1 MAKKETKKPTTTEVV
16 EEVVEIP
23 AEEVEATEEVVEETP
38 VEEPVGEPEVQEE
51 APMEAPV
58 EGVDKD
64 SVTEEEYL
72 NVGYEDYTGKFTP
85 DVDGRL
91 IELIVPDGMMGR
103 VTTLLGEHD
112 LIITLSEEK
121 ATVGPFAGD
130 KFNEAVRLVAGCGI
144 MYRI

>member
-1 MAKKETKKPTTTEVV
+1 MAKKETKKPQDTAVTEVV
-16 EEVVEIP
+16 EEVVKTPVE
-23 AEEVEATEEVVEETP
+23 EEVEEVTEPVAEPEVVEETP
-38 VEEPVGEPEVQEE
+38 VVV
-51 APMEAPV
+51 PV
-58 EGVDKD
+58 EGVDKE

-72 NVGYEDYTGKFTP
+72 AVGYEDYTGKFTP

-112 LIITLSEEK
+112 LIITLTEEGKK
-121 ATVGPFAGD
+121 ATVGPFSGD
-130 KFNEAVRLVAGCGI
+130 KFNEAVRLVAGCGV

>member
-1 MAKKETKKPTTTEVV
+1 MAKKETKKPQDTSVTEVV
-16 EEVVEIP
+16 EEVVETP
-23 AEEVEATEEVVEETP
+23 VEEEVEEVTELVAEPEVVEETP
-38 VEEPVGEPEVQEE
+38 VV
-51 APMEAPV
+51 APV
-58 EGVDKD
+58 EGVDKE

-72 NVGYEDYTGKFTP
+72 AVGYEDYTGKFTP

-112 LIITLSEEK
+112 LIITLTEEGKK
-121 ATVGPFAGD
+121 ATVGPFSGD
-130 KFNEAVRLVAGCGI
+130 KFNEAVRLVAGSGV

>member
-1 MAKKETKKPTTTEVV
+1 MAKKETKKPQDTSVTEVV
-16 EEVVEIP
+16 EEVVETP
-23 AEEVEATEEVVEETP
+23 VEEEVEEVTEPVAEPEVVEETP
-38 VEEPVGEPEVQEE
+38 VV
-51 APMEAPV
+51 APV
-58 EGVDKD
+58 EGVDKE

-72 NVGYEDYTGKFTP
+72 AVGYEDYTGKFTP

-112 LIITLSEEK
+112 LIITLTEEGKK
-121 ATVGPFAGD
+121 ATVGPFSGD
-130 KFNEAVRLVAGCGI
+130 KFNEAVRLVAGCGV